1 MNDPSSVTNLPTWAV
16 VLLMVFLPATILLIL
31 VGLSYI
37 YSPWT

>member
-1 MNDPSSVTNLPTWAV
+1 MNDPSSVTNLSTRTV

-31 VGLSYI
+31 IGVSYI

>member
-1 MNDPSSVTNLPTWAV
+1 MNDPSRIMNLSTRTV

-31 VGLSYI
+31 IGLSYI